1 MHSYVPVH
9 GRRCHFCI
17 GRFLAIFLHRLAE
30 LVRYVYLNNISLKL
44 ILLLIIII
52 DTFIRKISI
61 RLLCKFIIIYDDIC
75 QINIKQ
81 QSAAGRQYHV

>member
-44 ILLLIIII
+44 ILLLIII
-52 DTFIRKISI
+52 TFIRKISI
-61 RLLCKFIIIYDDIC
+61 RLLCKFIIIYMMIFA
-75 QINIKQ
+75 K
-81 QSAAGRQYHV
+81 

>member
-44 ILLLIIII
+44 ILLLIII
-52 DTFIRKISI
+52 TFIRKISKDLI
-61 RLLCKFIIIYDDIC
+61 RLLCKFIIIYMMIFA
-75 QINIKQ
+75 K
-81 QSAAGRQYHV
+81 